1 MGRTLLLWRLAQRD
15 LRRHPV
21 ESVMVFL
28 VLAAAAATVTVSF
41 ALSGVTDRPYQQTR
55 LATAGPDVIAN
66 VFSGL
71 PNPGD
76 GNPTSS
82 PGSQASD
89 TRTSAAVAVT
99 SLVTAPDVVAHSGP
113 YPYVYTSVGFDGR
126 RVDAVAEG
134 RDQEPATVEQPKQVE
149 GTWVRPGG
157 VVLERGFAD
166 ALGARVGDQVDLG
179 GQTLRVV
186 GVAVTAGVPAYPSSL
201 CHLACLMAVPQNMGL
216 VWVTRPSATEL
227 AGNGATTSYLVNLKL
242 SDPAHASAFVAAHQG
257 SSVGGSV
264 AVLYTWQSIRGADEA
279 LIQIEQVALKFGG
292 SLLGLLALAGL
303 VVLVGRRMTEQR
315 RRVGFLKAVG
325 ATPATAAV
333 VLLVEHLALG
343 AGAATVGLFAGW
355 LVAPLV
361 ASSGAGLLGAPG
373 APAMGASTVAVVAAV
388 GLGVAAVSSLV
399 PAMRAARTSTVAD
412 LADTPRTPAR
422 RPLTVALSARLPVPL
437 LLAVRQLGRR
447 PRRALLNAA
456 SVAVTVTGIVA
467 VLTYA
472 HTHPSGKGEISNLK
486 IDRLDELMAMVTV
499 MLIILAAVNTT
510 FIAWA
515 TAADSRVS
523 SALERALGAT
533 ARQVAAG
540 MSIAALLPALP
551 AALAGVPLGLQTY
564 QLLDPGQALTPPPVW
579 QLVAV
584 VLTTLLAVTSL
595 TGMPSLHASRRPPAQ
610 TLQVE

>member
-21 ESVMVFL
+21 ESLMVFL
-28 VLAAAAATVTVSF
+28 VLAAATTTFTVAF
-41 ALSGVTDRPYQQTR
+41 ALSRVTDHPYQQTR
-55 LATAGPDVIAN
+55 QATAGPDVIAN

-82 PGSQASD
+82 RGSQATD
-89 TRTSAAVAVT
+89 TRPSAAAAVA
-99 SLVTAPDVVAHSGP
+99 SLVTGPGVVAHSGP

-126 RVDAVAEG
+126 RVDVVAEG
-134 RDQEPATVEQPKQVE
+134 RDREPETVEQPKQVQ
-149 GTWVRPGG
+149 GTWVQRGG
-157 VVLERGFAD
+157 VVLESGFAD
-166 ALGARVGDQVDLG
+166 ALGARIGDQVDLG
-179 GQTLRVV
+179 GQTLRIV
-186 GVAVTAGVPAYPSSL
+186 GFAVTAGVPAYPSSL

-216 VWVTRPSATEL
+216 VWVTRPAATEL
-227 AGNGATTSYLVNLKL
+227 AGNSATTTYLVNLKL
-242 SDPAHASAFVAAHQG
+242 SHPGQASAFVAAHQG

-292 SLLGLLALAGL
+292 FLLGLLALAGL
-303 VVLVGRRMTEQR
+303 VVLVGRRMTEQLR
-315 RRVGFLKAVG
+315 RIGLLKAVG
-325 ATPATAAV
+325 ATPATVAV

-343 AGAATVGLFAGW
+343 VGAATVGLFAGW
-355 LVAPLV
+355 LVAPLLT
-361 ASSGAGLLGAPG
+361 SSGAGLLGAPG
-373 APAMGASTVAVVAAV
+373 TPAIGASTVAVAAGV

-399 PAMRAARTSTVAD
+399 PAIRAARTSSVAD
-412 LADTPRTPAR
+412 LADTPRTSSR
-422 RPLTVALSARLPVPL
+422 RPLTIALSARLPVPL

-472 HTHPSGKGEISNLK
+472 HTHASGKGQISNLK
-486 IDRLDELMAMVTV
+486 IERLDELMAMVTV

-515 TAADSRVS
+515 TAADSRFS

-533 ARQVAAG
+533 AGQVAAG
-540 MSIAALLPALP
+540 MSIAALLPGLP
-551 AALAGVPLGLQTY
+551 AAFAGVPLGLLTFQV
-564 QLLDPGQALTPPPVW
+564 LDPGQALTQPPVW
-579 QLVAV
+579 RLVAV
-584 VLTTLLAVTSL
+584 VFTTLLAVTSL
-595 TGMPSLHASRRPPAQ
+595 TGVPSLRASRRPPAQ
-610 TLQVE
+610 TLQLQ